1 MKIGSMFGDILRSFF
16 VKPVTLKYPLERS
29 ASPARLRGALIWNPE
44 KCSGCGLCAKDCPS
58 NALEVIILDRKA
70 KKFVLRYNVDRC
82 TFCAQCV
89 QNCRFNCVQLS
100 NDRWEL
106 AALTKDRFLQYQGS
120 PENIDEY
127 LGSTPGAEPAQA

>member
-16 VKPVTLKYPLERS
+16 EKPVTLRYPLERS
-29 ASPARLRGALIWNPE
+29 HSPERLRGALIWNPE
-44 KCSGCGLCAKDCPS
+44 KCTGCGLCAKDCPS
-58 NALEVIILDRKA
+58 DALEVIILDRKA

-89 QNCRFNCVQLS
+89 QNCRFDCIQLS

-106 AALTKDRFLQYQGS
+106 AALSKERFLVYQGS
-120 PENIDEY
+120 QENIDEY
-127 LGSTPGAEPAQA
+127 LGSTPEPDPA